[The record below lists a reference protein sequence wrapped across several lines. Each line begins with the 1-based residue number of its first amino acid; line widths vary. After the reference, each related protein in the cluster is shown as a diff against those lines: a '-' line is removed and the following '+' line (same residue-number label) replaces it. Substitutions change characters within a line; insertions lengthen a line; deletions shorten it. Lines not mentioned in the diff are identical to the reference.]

1 MWESIN
7 RSIFRGIFL
16 AFFMTF
22 ICVMPL
28 FFMQELIRTRTFQQE
43 TIKALSGNR

>member
-7 RSIFRGIFL
+7 RSIFTGIFL

-28 FFMQELIRTRTFQQE
+28 FFMQELIRTRTFEQE
-43 TIKALSGNR
+43 TYKRSINN